1 METKEQNRQ
10 WHLIRND
17 NGEWISDEYAVIL
30 QPWDAVFLKARAGR
44 QKKPLNIQRNGGLS
58 WCYKH
63 EYEAI
68 DRSDPE
74 PKFRDLKLNKSEN
87 KNIDLDKIFSEYFK
101 RLPKMLGEE

>member
-1 METKEQNRQ
+1 METKGQNRQ

-17 NGEWISDEYAVIL
+17 NGEWVSDEYAVIL
-30 QPWDAVFLKARAGR
+30 HPLEDVSLKARAIR
-44 QKKPLNIQRNGGLS
+44 QKKPLNIQRNGGVL

-74 PKFRDLKLNKSEN
+74 PKFRDLKLNKSGN

-101 RLPKMLGEE
+101 QLPKMLGEE